1 SNIYGFSAPSAI
13 AERSL
18 ERRFV
23 ALPSPDRA
31 RDAQQCL
38 TAELHVAGSPRD
50 RLLAEWVRDRW
61 REYGLEQV
69 EIVEHDVL
77 LPYPVEVTVEIPARS
92 WRAAP
97 KEEGAGGAP
106 LKGDAVGGDP
116 YSARDVG
123 IAYHAYS
130 ASGEVTAP
138 VVYANSGNP
147 ADY

>member
-77 LPYPVEVTVEIPARS
+77 LPYPTEVLVEMTSPAAF
-92 WRAAP
+92 RATL
-97 KEEGAGGAP
+97 KE
-106 LKGDAVGGDP
+106 DAFDGDP

-123 IAYHAYS
+123 VAYHAYS
-130 ASGEVTAP
+130 ASG
-138 VVYANSGNP
+138 
-147 ADY
+147 D